1 VQLWFSFIIAETF
14 RETGFRKNKSTR
26 GEMLENRYFST
37 AIVGMA
43 SLGYIAGGALW
54 YFDISDQP
62 LSYVFVLPALIILFG
77 IGIAY
82 VGFKIIENHCQSEKK
97 PTTKK

>member
-1 VQLWFSFIIAETF
+1 MIIPQLWRIFICYKI
-14 RETGFRKNKSTR
+14 
-26 GEMLENRYFST
+26 
-37 AIVGMA
+37 
-43 SLGYIAGGALW
+43 LGYIAGGALW

-62 LSYVFVLPALIILFG
+62 LSYVFVLPAFIILFG